1 MKLRVLVD
9 GEAVELRE
17 DGGAS
22 IEQVEPGVWSVLIDG
37 RSFEVSL
44 DGGRA
49 AIAGA
54 GSFAVKVEDPREL
67 STEAASGAAGG
78 RYVLAAPMPG
88 RVIRVL
94 VKEGDDVAAGQGIV
108 VVEAMKMQ
116 NEMPASRAGRV
127 VSIGVKPGDAVSTGQ
142 VLAAIE

>member
-9 GEAVELRE
+9 GEAVELRD

-116 NEMPASRAGRV
+116 NEMPAPRAGRV